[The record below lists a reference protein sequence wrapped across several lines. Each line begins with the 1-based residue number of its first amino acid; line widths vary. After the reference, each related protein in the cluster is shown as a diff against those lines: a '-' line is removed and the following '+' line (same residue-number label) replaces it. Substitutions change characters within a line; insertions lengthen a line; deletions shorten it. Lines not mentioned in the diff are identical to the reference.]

1 MFDIGFWELVLIS
14 VVGLVVLGPERLPHA
29 IRSVSR
35 FVGAAK
41 SMANSVKD
49 ELSHE
54 LKVQELQENLR
65 KAEQMGMDDLSPELK
80 SSVEELKK
88 VADWVAMF
96 RPEKLR
102 IEGHTDSDGQASVN
116 QRLSTFRAKA
126 VKQAL
131 VSQYQLSEEMIGAVG
146 FGEQRPLVSNDSE
159 RNKAMNR
166 RIEIIIWE

>member
-35 FVGAAK
+35 FIGAAK

-54 LKVQELQENLR
+54 LKVQELRENLR

-88 VADWVAMF
+88 AAQSVN
-96 RPEKLR
+96 RPYAKN
-102 IEGHTDSDGQASVN
+102 TDSEAEPVK
-116 QRLSTFRAKA
+116 TEPAVEEA
-126 VKQAL
+126 VKAQESKVTA
-131 VSQYQLSEEMIGAVG
+131 A
-146 FGEQRPLVSNDSE
+146 DK
-159 RNKAMNR
+159 KA
-166 RIEIIIWE
+166 E

>member
-35 FVGAAK
+35 FIGSAK

-65 KAEQMGMDDLSPELK
+65 KAEQMGMEDLSPELK

-88 VADWVAMF
+88 AA
-96 RPEKLR
+96 
-102 IEGHTDSDGQASVN
+102 QSVN
-116 QRLSTFRAKA
+116 RPYAEPTKSDAEPQKVANVAEIVETAEEVKVTAADKKA
-126 VKQAL
+126 
-131 VSQYQLSEEMIGAVG
+131 E
-146 FGEQRPLVSNDSE
+146 
-159 RNKAMNR
+159 
-166 RIEIIIWE
+166 

>member
-35 FVGAAK
+35 FIGAAK
-41 SMANSVKD
+41 NMANSVKD

-65 KAEQMGMDDLSPELK
+65 KAEQMGMEDLSPELK

-88 VADWVAMF
+88 AA
-96 RPEKLR
+96 
-102 IEGHTDSDGQASVN
+102 QSVN
-116 QRLSTFRAKA
+116 RPYADKTQSETETAKA
-126 VKQAL
+126 EPVTESAEKVEEIK
-131 VSQYQLSEEMIGAVG
+131 VSAA
-146 FGEQRPLVSNDSE
+146 DK
-159 RNKAMNR
+159 KA
-166 RIEIIIWE
+166 E

>member
-35 FVGAAK
+35 FIGAAK

-88 VADWVAMF
+88 AAQSVN
-96 RPEKLR
+96 RPYAKN
-102 IEGHTDSDGQASVN
+102 TDSEAEPVK
-116 QRLSTFRAKA
+116 TEPAAEKVEKA
-126 VKQAL
+126 QESKVTAPDK
-131 VSQYQLSEEMIGAVG
+131 
-146 FGEQRPLVSNDSE
+146 
-159 RNKAMNR
+159 KA
-166 RIEIIIWE
+166 E

>member
-35 FVGAAK
+35 FIGAAK

-88 VADWVAMF
+88 AAQSVN
-96 RPEKLR
+96 RPYAKN
-102 IEGHTDSDGQASVN
+102 TDSEAEPVK
-116 QRLSTFRAKA
+116 TEPAAEKVEKA
-126 VKQAL
+126 QESKVTAADK
-131 VSQYQLSEEMIGAVG
+131 
-146 FGEQRPLVSNDSE
+146 
-159 RNKAMNR
+159 KA
-166 RIEIIIWE
+166 E

>member
-41 SMANSVKD
+41 KMANSVKD

-65 KAEQMGMDDLSPELK
+65 KAEKMGMEDLSPELK
-80 SSVEELKK
+80 SSVEELK
-88 VADWVAMF
+88 
-96 RPEKLR
+96 
-102 IEGHTDSDGQASVN
+102 QAAQDV
-116 QRLSTFRAKA
+116 
-126 VKQAL
+126 
-131 VSQYQLSEEMIGAVG
+131 
-146 FGEQRPLVSNDSE
+146 QRPYASKSDSAPQGAETEADKVQSIPDANDSVAAVE
-159 RNKAMNR
+159 TLDTQAAPQADKKA
-166 RIEIIIWE
+166 E

>member
-35 FVGAAK
+35 FIGAAK

-88 VADWVAMF
+88 AAQSVN
-96 RPEKLR
+96 RPYAKN
-102 IEGHTDSDGQASVN
+102 TDSEAEPVKTE
-116 QRLSTFRAKA
+116 LAAEKVEKA
-126 VKQAL
+126 QESKVTAADK
-131 VSQYQLSEEMIGAVG
+131 
-146 FGEQRPLVSNDSE
+146 
-159 RNKAMNR
+159 KA
-166 RIEIIIWE
+166 E

>member
-88 VADWVAMF
+88 AA
-96 RPEKLR
+96 
-102 IEGHTDSDGQASVN
+102 QSVN
-116 QRLSTFRAKA
+116 RPYAEPTKSEAEPEQEAPATETVEKA
-126 VKQAL
+126 
-131 VSQYQLSEEMIGAVG
+131 EEIKVTAA
-146 FGEQRPLVSNDSE
+146 DK
-159 RNKAMNR
+159 KA
-166 RIEIIIWE
+166 E

>member
-35 FVGAAK
+35 FIGAAK

-88 VADWVAMF
+88 AAQSVN
-96 RPEKLR
+96 RPYAKN
-102 IEGHTDSDGQASVN
+102 TDSEAESVK
-116 QRLSTFRAKA
+116 TEPAAEKVEKA
-126 VKQAL
+126 
-131 VSQYQLSEEMIGAVG
+131 EESKVTAA
-146 FGEQRPLVSNDSE
+146 DK
-159 RNKAMNR
+159 KA
-166 RIEIIIWE
+166 E

>member
-35 FVGAAK
+35 FIGAAK

-88 VADWVAMF
+88 AAQSVN
-96 RPEKLR
+96 RPYAKN
-102 IEGHTDSDGQASVN
+102 TDSEAEPVK
-116 QRLSTFRAKA
+116 TEPAVEEA
-126 VKQAL
+126 VKAQEIKVTA
-131 VSQYQLSEEMIGAVG
+131 A
-146 FGEQRPLVSNDSE
+146 DK
-159 RNKAMNR
+159 KA
-166 RIEIIIWE
+166 E